1 MSIRDNPNLKCTRAV
16 VKRLASLED
25 TDADN
30 LLYDRLT
37 QFRAVKSKTK
47 ILLPVLDSSTCDNV
61 KSNTC
66 NVVAV
71 YKPTFSTNAA
81 EILNPNVSFSLG
93 SAVKSFFSK
102 KSSPA
107 IFNPTVPAEKC
118 LVNISAL
125 SENDKV
131 LLIDTALNSDSK
143 RTEGFIELATPIF
156 SIPTVSVEDVVED
169 ININSVTK
177 DTDDPTNDFWWDSS
191 YTDLNNDCLC
201 DAIEVSAVIDEF
213 NPNRKKD
220 YASNE
225 FHWLNSTELSANDFD
240 NLALN
245 TAILASPTDD
255 NKPCVFDSFNE
266 DLSIFTNVFV
276 SHDNTV
282 LSLTNE
288 VKTYIDRIVRVPQG
302 NELNIL
308 RTVDNFETVLIPVS
322 CENPPSPE
330 TKPFTLFS
338 SPAISDSGSVGDES
352 LQFNSNESSEFSGA
366 DRNSELFSAD
376 SENFNFS
383 EAEISSDEMSSASV
397 HKMSPFS
404 GAYNDNPEIW
414 LDNFRLWS
422 ATQRGL
428 TPLAKLAH
436 FSLFMKD
443 SARSWIKQFT
453 FADPER
459 EGDLEEGELSDFE
472 LLAEQFLDRF
482 RKPQEVSWREISN
495 LFEREQGPTEK
506 TEDFV
511 NNMIQKGE
519 SSGANPSEIKMATL
533 HGLRLDIKKVVSL
546 QDIGELRDIVRW
558 GITAENLAQKDTADS
573 NSTLDELKQIIKNL
587 QSSSNSL
594 SAPPAAP
601 APVLSM
607 EGQEYYV
614 GPQGYQLNQTPT
626 QGYQPTQSHQ
636 QGYQNLQTSNRGRG
650 MPMWVQPPQNFAR
663 QQF

>member
-16 VKRLASLED
+16 VKKLASLED
-25 TDADN
+25 TDTDN

-47 ILLPVLDSSTCDNV
+47 LLLPVLDSSTCDNDN
-61 KSNTC
+61 SNTC

-71 YKPTFSTNAA
+71 YKSTSSTNAA
-81 EILNPNVSFSLG
+81 ESLKPNTSFSVG
-93 SAVKSFFSK
+93 TAVKSFFSQ
-102 KSSPA
+102 KSSLPPA
-107 IFNPTVPAEKC
+107 IFNPTIPAEKC

-125 SENDKV
+125 SESDKV
-131 LLIDTALNSDSK
+131 LLLDTALNSDSK
-143 RTEGFIELATPIF
+143 RAEGFIELATPIF
-156 SIPTVSVEDVVED
+156 SLPSVSVEDVLEE
-169 ININSVTK
+169 IEPNSVTK
-177 DTDDPTNDFWWDSS
+177 DVESNDFWWDSS

-201 DAIEVSAVIDEF
+201 DAIEVSAVIDEV
-213 NPNRKKD
+213 NPNRKKY

-225 FHWLNSTELSANDFD
+225 FHWINSTELSVNDFD
-240 NLALN
+240 DLALN

-255 NKPCVFDSFNE
+255 NKLCVFDSNNE
-266 DLSIFTNVFV
+266 DLSIFTNAFV

-282 LSLTNE
+282 LSLNND
-288 VKTYIDRIVRVPQG
+288 VQTYINQIVGV
-302 NELNIL
+302 NEKQLNIL
-308 RTVDNFETVLIPVS
+308 HTVDNFETVSIPVS

-338 SPAISDSGSVGDES
+338 SPAINDSGSVGDEA
-352 LQFNSNESSEFSGA
+352 LQINSNDSLEFSGA

-376 SENFNFS
+376 SENSNFS

-422 ATQRGL
+422 ETQRGL

-453 FADPER
+453 FVDPER
-459 EGDLEEGELSDFE
+459 ESDLEEGELSDFE
-472 LLAEQFLDRF
+472 LLAEQFLERF

-495 LFEREQGPTEK
+495 LFEREQGPNEK
-506 TEDFV
+506 TEEFV
-511 NNMIQKGE
+511 NSMIQKDE
-519 SSGANPSEIKMATL
+519 SSGATPSEIKMATL

-636 QGYQNLQTSNRGRG
+636 QGYQNFQASNRGRG